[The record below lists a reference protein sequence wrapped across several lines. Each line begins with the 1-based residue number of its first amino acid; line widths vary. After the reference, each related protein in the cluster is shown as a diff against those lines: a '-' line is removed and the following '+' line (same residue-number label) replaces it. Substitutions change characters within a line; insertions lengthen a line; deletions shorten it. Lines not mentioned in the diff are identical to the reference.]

1 MKHSQPDTKK
11 NPIVQHLI
19 RFFLII
25 IGAILMALNINTLV
39 HSAGLLPGGF
49 SGITLLVQ
57 EIFGKYL
64 GITIPYS
71 LFYWALNI
79 VPAIICFKTVG
90 KNFTLYSI
98 LMIILSG
105 LLTDI
110 IPGMNIT
117 DDILLCAIF
126 GGIINAV
133 AVTLCLFA
141 GATSGGT
148 DFISIYIS
156 QKTGKSAWG
165 LIFGLNCCVLF
176 IAGLLFGWDRALYSI
191 IFQYSSTQVLNLLY
205 KRYNKTTLLIISNRH
220 DEIYKLIKS
229 LTNHDATLFTGK
241 GCYEGA
247 ERQMLYTVVSSEE
260 ASGLIKEIKKIDE
273 HAFINVLQTKDLMG
287 RFFVK
292 SRD

>member
-1 MKHSQPDTKK
+1 MKK
-11 NPIVQHLI
+11 NGFLHHTG
-19 RFFLII
+19 RFTLVTL
-25 IGAILMALNINTLV
+25 GAALMAMNINTLV

-49 SGITLLVQ
+49 SGITLLIQ
-57 EIFGKYL
+57 EAFAKFL
-64 GITIPYS
+64 GISIPYS

-79 VPAIICFKTVG
+79 VPAVICFKTVG

-98 LMIILSG
+98 YMIIISG
-105 LLTDI
+105 LLTDF

-126 GGIINAV
+126 GGIINAT
-133 AVTLCLFA
+133 AVSLCLFA

-165 LIFGLNCCVLF
+165 LIFGLNCIVLF
-176 IAGLLFGWDRALYSI
+176 IAGILFGWDRALYSI

-205 KRYNKTTLLIISNRH
+205 KRYNKTTLLIISEKH
-220 DEIYKLIKS
+220 EDIYKQIKA

-247 ERQMLYTVVSSEE
+247 ERHMLYTVVSSEE
-260 ASGLIKEIKKIDE
+260 ASGLIKEIKKTDE
-273 HAFINVLQTKDLMG
+273 NAFINVLQTKDLMG